1 MTQKKNES
9 QAIGLQLAKDSNSE
23 LMKTY
28 FAKVFE
34 LKQSGKEFPIYLDD
48 VYPLVYERKEAAV
61 KALKSDFVEGE
72 DYVLLRQNGEQKKQP
87 LRQNDE
93 RLYSATK
100 GGGHNRLDYFLS
112 VACMEY
118 FIAKKVKPVFE
129 VYRSVFHKTVE
140 AKQEPRKISENAT
153 KVENV
158 VFPVGVTG
166 ESIQCYFSEG
176 IMYARM
182 GSVIKYIDPRN
193 SWNGYMKNKLG
204 DGNIII
210 VNIGKTKV
218 PFGNFEAFKNY
229 VQNVNPSSFKRINAI
244 STCIWGVDFSSSQH
258 EPFAYSYT
266 VLQMLEIFELITDKP
281 IKKELVLEALK
292 KGKLAGGNQ

>member
-1 MTQKKNES
+1 MTNVKNES
-9 QAIGLQLAKDSNSE
+9 QATGLQLAKDSNSE

-28 FAKVFE
+28 FTKVFE

-48 VYPLVYERKEAAV
+48 VFPLVYERKEAAV
-61 KALKSDFVEGE
+61 KALKSDFVENE
-72 DYVLLRQNGEQKKQP
+72 DYVLLRQNDEQKK
-87 LRQNDE
+87 R
-93 RLYSATK
+93 
-100 GGGHNRLDYFLS
+100 GGNNRLNYYLT

-129 VYRSVFHKTVE
+129 VYRQVFHKTVE
-140 AKQEPRKISENAT
+140 AKEQTRKISENAT
-153 KVENV
+153 RVENV

-166 ESIQCYFSEG
+166 ESIQCYISDG
-176 IMYARM
+176 VMYARM
-182 GSVIKYIDPRN
+182 GSVIKYIDSRN
-193 SWNGYMKNKLG
+193 TWHGYLKNKLG
-204 DGNIII
+204 DGNIIL
-210 VNIGKTKV
+210 VNIGKTQV
-218 PFGNFEAFKNY
+218 PFGNFDAFKNY

-292 KGKLAGGNQ
+292 KGKLAGGIQ